1 MAGYRITNLPEGTLV
16 TYWPDPR
23 GPGHGKC
30 EAGYVEAMA
39 AQTCRIVWA
48 GYMKKGKIKEGD
60 ITGTEEMFRASELK
74 YLEDRGLMRF
84 KRPPKQRRIRL
95 PDNLIHCKTCGVTR
109 DIGCDCPRPGA
120 LKPEFWGQKSV
131 TKVLTSAERDDSMT
145 SSIDTGEGNP
155 TQKGAIQMAK
165 TKSKKTKDIE
175 PDDDFVELDE
185 VEEDDDEPAD
195 DPTEG
200 KLSAKEAAKAIGTD
214 ARTLRKFL
222 RKKAGK
228 VGQGNRWLID
238 PDDLKKL
245 KAEFEASSRPKAD
258 ADEDDD
264 EDNEPKP
271 KAKKSKSKTKTKPAP
286 RKSDE
291 EIYGSD
297 DEDED
302 EDPDEDDD
310 EFEVFDEIDDL

>member
-1 MAGYRITNLPEGTLV
+1 MGTLV

-39 AQTCRIVWA
+39 AQVCRIVWA
-48 GYMKKGKIKEGD
+48 GYMVKGEIVEGD
-60 ITGTEEMFRASELK
+60 ITGSEETFMATQMK

-84 KRPPKQRRIRL
+84 KRPPKQRRVRL
-95 PDNLIHCKTCGVTR
+95 PDNLIECKQCGVTR

-131 TKVLTSAERDDSMT
+131 KKQLTQAARDDS
-145 SSIDTGEGNP
+145 IDLINETGEGNP
-155 TQKGAIQMAK
+155 AQKGANHMAK
-165 TKSKKTKDIE
+165 TKTKRKADVE
-175 PDDDFVELDE
+175 PDEDDDFVELDA
-185 VEEDDDEPAD
+185 VEDEADDEEAD

-200 KLSAKEAAKAIGTD
+200 MLSAKEAAKAIGTD

-222 RKKAGK
+222 RKKSGK

-238 PDDLKKL
+238 PDDVDDL
-245 KAEFEASSRPKAD
+245 KAEFEASTRPKAED
-258 ADEDDD
+258 DDDD
-264 EDNEPKP
+264 EDDEPKP
-271 KAKKSKSKTKTKPAP
+271 KAKKSKKSKSKPKP
-286 RKSDE
+286 PPTDE

-297 DEDED
+297 DDDDDDDE
-302 EDPDEDDD
+302 D
-310 EFEVFDEIDDL
+310 EFEVLDEIDDL